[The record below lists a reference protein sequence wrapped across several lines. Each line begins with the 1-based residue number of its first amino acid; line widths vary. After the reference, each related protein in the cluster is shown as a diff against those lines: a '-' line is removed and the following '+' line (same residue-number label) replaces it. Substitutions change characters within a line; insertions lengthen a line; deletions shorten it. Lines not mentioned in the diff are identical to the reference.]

1 MILYHFPKQS
11 ALITNSN
18 SRRKGI
24 IMTTLKSQV
33 TALVNKVSNFEQD
46 EDGIESIQVV
56 MILAFGAVVMVAAW
70 AFWDQIKGWATGL
83 IGQILGKG

>member
-1 MILYHFPKQS
+1 MIMK
-11 ALITNSN
+11 N
-18 SRRKGI
+18 
-24 IMTTLKSQV
+24 LKSQV
-33 TALVNKVSNFEQD
+33 SALLNQARSFEKD

-83 IGQILGKG
+83 IAGILGKS

>member
-1 MILYHFPKQS
+1 MIMQNF
-11 ALITNSN
+11 
-18 SRRKGI
+18 
-24 IMTTLKSQV
+24 KSQF
-33 TALVNKVSNFEQD
+33 TALVNKARSFERD

-83 IGQILGKG
+83 IAQILGKG

>member
-1 MILYHFPKQS
+1 LILYHFPKQF

-24 IMTTLKSQV
+24 IMTTLKSQL
-33 TALVNKVSNFEQD
+33 TALVNQVRNFEQD